1 MEPLLARK
9 MHRTL
14 EPFHGIVY
22 FAPEPA
28 DAYVALGLAGRS
40 GYFASRSAAMGP
52 VPAEVV
58 IATFF
63 NFHPDLVRRALDG
76 VWDAVTPAQVL
87 AARHDGIDA
96 TLRRILGDDVD
107 SPEMHEAAELA
118 RTAAEGLPEPGRP
131 LFAAHA
137 ALPWPT
143 SPHMVL
149 WHAQTLIREFRG
161 DAHIACLV
169 EAGVASGCEA
179 LVQHAASGDVP
190 AATLQSSR
198 QWPDEEWGRAVEAL
212 AERGWLEADGTAT
225 SAGRAVRE
233 GIEARTDA
241 LSMAPWRR
249 LGQEGA
255 DRLRSLVRPFSQA
268 IVGSGELGFRP
279 ERGAATT

>member
-1 MEPLLARK
+1 MEPVLARK

-14 EPFHGIVY
+14 EPVHGIVY

-28 DAYVALGLAGRS
+28 DAYVAIGLAGRS
-40 GYFASRSAAMGP
+40 GYFASRAAAMGP
-52 VPAEVV
+52 VPPEVV

-63 NFHPDLVRRALDG
+63 NFHPDLVHRALDG
-76 VWDAVTPAQVL
+76 VWERVSPEAVL
-87 AARHDGIDA
+87 AARHAGIDA
-96 TLRRILGDDVD
+96 TLRRILGDAVD
-107 SPEMHEAAELA
+107 SPEVLEAAELA
-118 RTAAEGLPEPGRP
+118 RTAADDLPQPGRP

-143 SPHMVL
+143 APHMVL

-198 QWPDEEWGRAVEAL
+198 QWPDDEWGRAVAAL
-212 AERGWLEADGTAT
+212 VERGWLEPDGTAT
-225 SAGRAVRE
+225 DAGRALRE
-233 GIEARTDA
+233 GIEARTDE
-241 LSMAPWRR
+241 LSMAPWRQ
-249 LGQEGA
+249 LGQEGS
-255 DRLRSLVRPFSQA
+255 DRLRALVRPMSQA
-268 IVGSGELGFRP
+268 IVGSGELGFGP
-279 ERGAATT
+279 RGGGAPS

>member
-1 MEPLLARK
+1 MDPLLARK

-14 EPFHGIVY
+14 EPYHGIVY

-28 DAYVALGLAGRS
+28 AAYVAIGLAGRS

-63 NFHPDLVRRALDG
+63 NFHPELVRRSMEG
-76 VWDAVTPAQVL
+76 VWDTVSPDAVLT
-87 AARHDGIDA
+87 ARHDGVDA
-96 TLRRILGDDVD
+96 TLQRILGDAVD
-107 SPEMHEAAELA
+107 SPEVHEAAELA
-118 RTAAEGLPEPGRP
+118 RVAATDLPMPGRP

-143 SPHMVL
+143 APHMVL

-161 DAHIACLV
+161 DAHVACLL

-179 LVQHAASGDVP
+179 LVQHAASGEVP
-190 AATLQSSR
+190 AGTLRSSR
-198 QWPDEEWGRAVEAL
+198 QWPDDEWGEAVAAL
-212 AERGWLEADGTAT
+212 VERGWLHPDGSAT
-225 SAGRAVRE
+225 PAGSAVRDR
-233 GIEARTDA
+233 IEARTDELA
-241 LSMAPWRR
+241 MAPWRQ

-255 DRLRSLVRPFSQA
+255 DRLRALVRPLSQA
-268 IVGSGELGFRP
+268 IVASGELGFGP
-279 ERGAATT
+279 SRGASTS